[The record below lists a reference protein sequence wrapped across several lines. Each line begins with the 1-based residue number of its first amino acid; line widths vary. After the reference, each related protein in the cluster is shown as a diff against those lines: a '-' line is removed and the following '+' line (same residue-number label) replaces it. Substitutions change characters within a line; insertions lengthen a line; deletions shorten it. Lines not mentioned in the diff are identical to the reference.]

1 MNINQIIKLEIT
13 DMTDDGSAVGKLD
26 NIAVFC
32 DKGVVGDVVSAQII
46 KVKKN
51 YVVAK
56 VKEILERSCLRIE
69 QQLCEIQDFC
79 GGCQILD
86 ISYDKQLKIKK
97 DMVFQKLTRIGN
109 IEKPKINDVVG
120 MERPYRYR
128 NKVQLPVGGTI
139 DNIKIGFYKQKSHE
153 IIPFKDCIIQDKI
166 NNEIISI
173 IKRYMSFAKIKPY
186 NEKDSTGV
194 LRHIVTKISN
204 DKSQI
209 MLILVTNTDKKFD
222 ISYLVEEIKKN
233 SLNITSI
240 IQNINKKNTNVILS
254 SDNILLYG
262 SDFITEYIDDLKFKI
277 YTNSFFQ
284 VNYTQMEKMYKKAL
298 DYAQIRK
305 DDVVYDLYCGIGS
318 ISLLL
323 AKRAKY
329 VYGIEVVPQ
338 SIISA
343 KENAKENNIDNIEFI
358 CGKVE
363 NEIKKLTKKAKS
375 PDIIVLDPA
384 RKGCDPI
391 VLDTILSV
399 SPRKIIYISCNPSTL
414 ARDLKILLENAKYT
428 LEEVTPFDL
437 FCHSTHIENV
447 VLLSRK

>member
-1 MNINQIIKLEIT
+1 
-13 DMTDDGSAVGKLD
+13 
-26 NIAVFC
+26 
-32 DKGVVGDVVSAQII
+32 
-46 KVKKN
+46 
-51 YVVAK
+51 
-56 VKEILERSCLRIE
+56 
-69 QQLCEIQDFC
+69 
-79 GGCQILD
+79 
-86 ISYDKQLKIKK
+86 
-97 DMVFQKLTRIGN
+97 
-109 IEKPKINDVVG
+109 
-120 MERPYRYR
+120 
-128 NKVQLPVGGTI
+128 
-139 DNIKIGFYKQKSHE
+139 
-153 IIPFKDCIIQDKI
+153 
-166 NNEIISI
+166 
-173 IKRYMSFAKIKPY
+173 
-186 NEKDSTGV
+186 
-194 LRHIVTKISN
+194 
-204 DKSQI
+204 
-209 MLILVTNTDKKFD
+209 MLILVTNTDKKLD
-222 ISYLVEEIKKN
+222 ISYLIEEFNKKN
-233 SLNITSI
+233 LNITSI

>member
-1 MNINQIIKLEIT
+1 MNINQIIKLKIT
-13 DMTDDGSAVGKLD
+13 DMTDEGSAVGKID
-26 NIAVFC
+26 NIAIFC
-32 DKGVVGDVVSAQII
+32 DKGVVKDVVLAQII

-51 YVVAK
+51 YFVAN
-56 VKEILERSCLRIE
+56 VKEILEKSDLRSE
-69 QQLCEIQDFC
+69 KKVCEIQDFC

-86 ISYDKQLKIKK
+86 ISYNNQLKIKK
-97 DMVFQKLTRIGN
+97 DMVFQKLTRIGKIDN
-109 IEKPKINDVVG
+109 PKINDVVG
-120 MERPYRYR
+120 MDSPFRYR

-139 DNIKIGFYKQKSHE
+139 GDVKIGFYRQKTHD
-153 IIPFKDCIIQDKI
+153 IIPFKDCIIQDEI
-166 NNEIISI
+166 NNEIIKM
-173 IKRYMSFAKIKPY
+173 IKNYMSFAKIIPY

-209 MLILVTNTDKKFD
+209 MLILVTNTDKKLD

-233 SLNITSI
+233 NLNITSI

-262 SDFITEYIDDLKFKI
+262 NDYITEYIDDLKFKI
-277 YTNSFFQ
+277 YPNSFFQ
-284 VNYTQMEKMYKKAL
+284 VNYTQMEKMYNKAL
-298 DYAQIRK
+298 DYASIDK
-305 DDVVYDLYCGIGS
+305 DDVVYDLYCGIGT

-329 VYGIEVVPQ
+329 VYGIEVVQQ
-338 SIISA
+338 SITSA
-343 KENAKENNIDNIEFI
+343 KENARENNIENVEFI

-363 NEIKKLTKKAKS
+363 NEIKALIKKAKS

-384 RKGCDPI
+384 RKGCEVT

-399 SPRKIIYISCNPSTL
+399 SPKKIVYISCNPSTL
-414 ARDLKILLENAKYT
+414 ARDLKILLDSGKYI

-447 VLLSRK
+447 VLLSKI

>member
-204 DKSQI
+204 EKSQI

-222 ISYLVEEIKKN
+222 ISYLIEEFNKKN
-233 SLNITSI
+233 LNITSI
-240 IQNINKKNTNVILS
+240 IQNINNTNVILS